1 MIKIPKDLKLLAKML
16 ENKLY
21 IVGGFL
27 RDNLLKT
34 KNNDIDLCSHFT
46 IKQLQEKLNNTCYKV
61 EPTNIQF
68 GTAKI
73 ICKNNTWEYCT
84 FRKDVYSPTGK
95 HSPKKVEFVSSLE
108 EDCLRRDFTINAIY
122 YDIAKNKFIDPLGGK
137 LDLENRLL
145 KAVPPATSILS
156 NDGERLLRMAK
167 FKAKLG
173 LKIEDNTFLL
183 AKQYCKNIKD
193 LSKNTIDKF
202 LLSVKNF
209 NTQQKQDL
217 KQTLILLAAQELA
230 EKI

>member
-1 MIKIPKDLKLLAKML
+1 MIKIPKDLKLLSKML
-16 ENKLY
+16 DNKLY

-27 RDNLLKT
+27 RDNLLKNKT
-34 KNNDIDLCSHFT
+34 HDIDLCSHFT
-46 IKQLQEKLNNTCYKV
+46 IKQLQEKLNNSCYKV
-61 EPTNIQF
+61 EPTNLQF

-95 HSPKKVEFVSSLE
+95 HSPKKVEFVSTLE

-122 YDIAKNKFIDPLGGK
+122 YDIANNKIIDPFGGK
-137 LDLENRLL
+137 LDLEKRLL
-145 KAVPPATSILS
+145 KAVPPATEILS
-156 NDGERLLRMAK
+156 HDGERLIRMAK

-173 LKIEDNTFLL
+173 LNIEDNTFLL
-183 AKQYCKNIKD
+183 AKRYCNNIKD
-193 LSKNTIDKF
+193 LSTQTINKF

-209 NTQQKQDL
+209 NL
-217 KQTLILLAAQELA
+217 KQKEELKQILNLLNAQELA